1 MRFCLLFKC
10 VLLIHKRKE
19 AVDVLKRKGKALG
32 SRRLHSYNKITTVRG
47 RVESSIITKKER
59 DQLVAR
65 AEEALGNEWYGWK
78 ASIDGFCM
86 QLFTNS
92 EHLYDFWV
100 ENWFSMTIET
110 KSHGRLYAVLDP
122 SFNGGKPHAFYN
134 PETKTAII
142 FNPEYYGQIKSWA
155 LGITCDIAED
165 QHDIHSIHGSCI
177 EVNGNGIV
185 LIAPTGTGK
194 STHSYALLQMEGA
207 RLHSDDWLYVRF
219 IGGPKGRASAD
230 ISERKFYLRTNI
242 VRVFPEIRR
251 LLEKCKLE
259 NVEPLTPSEVETL
272 RKKSVSEDSIK
283 KMLEDPYVAHDY
295 SRAMLDPLWIS
306 GPEKFVDT
314 TRVRKVMLLK
324 RDANDPEMARKVDA
338 EEAVEYLTTQP
349 EQFLNPY
356 LIVRTPEKVEIRRDF
371 FRRLFKFAPCYLV
384 NTVQPVSIVQNKI
397 REMVKERV

>member
-1 MRFCLLFKC
+1 
-10 VLLIHKRKE
+10 
-19 AVDVLKRKGKALG
+19 
-32 SRRLHSYNKITTVRG
+32 VRG
-47 RVESSIITKKER
+47 RVESSTVTKKER

-100 ENWFSMTIET
+100 ENWFSMNLET

-142 FNPEYYGQIKSWA
+142 FNTEYYGQIKSWA

-219 IGGPKGRASAD
+219 IGGPQGRASAD

-251 LLEKCKLE
+251 LLNKCKLE

-272 RKKSVSEDSIK
+272 KKKSVSEDSIK

-324 RDANDPEMARKVDA
+324 RDANDPEIARNVDA

>member
-1 MRFCLLFKC
+1 
-10 VLLIHKRKE
+10 V
-19 AVDVLKRKGKALG
+19 
-32 SRRLHSYNKITTVRG
+32 HSYNKNTKVRG
-47 RVESSIITKKER
+47 RVESSIVSKKER
-59 DQLVAR
+59 DKLVAG
-65 AEEALGNEWYGWK
+65 AEEVLGNVWYGWK
-78 ASIDGFCM
+78 ASIDGFCL

-100 ENWFSMTIET
+100 ENWFSMNREI

-122 SFNGGKPHAFYN
+122 NFNEGKSHAYYN

-142 FNPEYYGQIKSWA
+142 FNTEYYGQVKSWA

-194 STHSYALLQMEGA
+194 STHSYALLKMEGA

-219 IGGPKGRASAD
+219 IGGVKGRASAD
-230 ISERKFYLRTNI
+230 ISERKFYIRTNI
-242 VRVFPEIRR
+242 VRVFPEIRP

-259 NVEPLTPSEVETL
+259 NVEPLTPAEAETL
-272 RKKSVSEDSIK
+272 ERKGISRESIE
-283 KMLEDPYVAHDY
+283 KMLADPYIAHEY

-324 RDANDPEMARKVDA
+324 RDADDSEIVRKIDT

-356 LIVRTPEKVEIRRDF
+356 LIVKTSEKVEIRQDF
-371 FRRLFKFAPCYLV
+371 FRRLFRLVPCYLV
-384 NTVQPVSIVQNKI
+384 NTVEPVSTVQEEI
-397 REMVKERV
+397 REIVKPNS

>member
-1 MRFCLLFKC
+1 M
-10 VLLIHKRKE
+10 
-19 AVDVLKRKGKALG
+19 
-32 SRRLHSYNKITTVRG
+32 HSYNKITKVRG
-47 RVESSIITKKER
+47 RVESSIISKKER
-59 DQLVAR
+59 DRLVAR

-92 EHLYDFWV
+92 EHLYDFWI
-100 ENWFSMTIET
+100 ENWFSMSRET
-110 KSHGRLYAVLDP
+110 RSHGRLYAVLD
-122 SFNGGKPHAFYN
+122 SDFNEGQPRAYYN
-134 PETKTAII
+134 PETKTAIV
-142 FNPEYYGQIKSWA
+142 FNTEYYGQVKSWA

-194 STHSYALLQMEGA
+194 STHSYALLKMEGA

-219 IGGPKGRASAD
+219 IGGERGRASAD
-230 ISERKFYLRTNI
+230 ISERKFYIRTNI
-242 VRVFPEIRR
+242 VRVFPEIRP

-259 NVEPLTPSEVETL
+259 NVEPLTQAEAETL
-272 RKKSVSEDSIK
+272 MKKGVDEDSIQ
-283 KMLEDPYVAHDY
+283 KMLDDPYIAHEY

-314 TRVRKVMLLK
+314 TRVRKVVLLK
-324 RDANDPEMARKVDA
+324 RNTDDPAIVRKVDT

-356 LIVRTPEKVEIRRDF
+356 LIVKTQEKVEIRQDF
-371 FRRLFKFAPCYLV
+371 FRRLFRFAPCYLV
-384 NTVQPVSIVQNKI
+384 NTVQPVSLVQDKI
-397 REMVKERV
+397 REIVKASC

>member
-1 MRFCLLFKC
+1 M
-10 VLLIHKRKE
+10 
-19 AVDVLKRKGKALG
+19 
-32 SRRLHSYNKITTVRG
+32 HSYNKMTKVRG
-47 RVESSIITKKER
+47 RVESSIISKKKR
-59 DQLVAR
+59 DRLVAR

-100 ENWFSMTIET
+100 ENWFSMSRET
-110 KSHGRLYAVLDP
+110 KSHGRLYVVLDTD
-122 SFNGGKPHAFYN
+122 FNAGQPYAYYN

-142 FNPEYYGQIKSWA
+142 FNTEYYGQVKSWA

-177 EVNGNGIV
+177 EVNGNGVV

-194 STHSYALLQMEGA
+194 STHSYALLKMEGA

-219 IGGPKGRASAD
+219 IGGAKGRASAD
-230 ISERKFYLRTNI
+230 ISERKFYIRTNI
-242 VRVFPEIRR
+242 VRVFPEIRP

-259 NVEPLTPSEVETL
+259 NVEPLTPTEAETL
-272 RKKSVSEDSIK
+272 RKKGVNEDSIQN
-283 KMLEDPYVAHDY
+283 MSGDPYIAHEY

-314 TRVRKVMLLK
+314 TRVRKVILLK
-324 RDANDPEMARKVDA
+324 RDRDDPEIVRKIVA

-356 LIVRTPEKVEIRRDF
+356 LIVKTQEKVEIRQEF
-371 FRRLFKFAPCYLV
+371 FRRLFRFAPCYLV
-384 NTVQPVSIVQNKI
+384 NTMQPVSVVQEKI
-397 REMVKERV
+397 REIVKESS

>member
-1 MRFCLLFKC
+1 MN
-10 VLLIHKRKE
+10 
-19 AVDVLKRKGKALG
+19 A
-32 SRRLHSYNKITTVRG
+32 YNKITKVRG
-47 RVESSIITKKER
+47 RVESSIVSKKER
-59 DQLVAR
+59 DRLVAR

-92 EHLYDFWV
+92 EHLYDFWI
-100 ENWFSMTIET
+100 ENWFSMSRET
-110 KSHGRLYAVLDP
+110 RSHGRLYAVLDP
-122 SFNGGKPHAFYN
+122 DFNGGQPHAYYN
-134 PETKTAII
+134 SETKTAII
-142 FNPEYYGQIKSWA
+142 FNTEYYGQVKSWA

-194 STHSYALLQMEGA
+194 STHSYALLKMEGA

-219 IGGPKGRASAD
+219 IGGERGRASAD
-230 ISERKFYLRTNI
+230 ISERKFYIRTNI
-242 VRVFPEIRR
+242 VRIFPEIRS

-259 NVEPLTPSEVETL
+259 NVEPLTPTEAETL
-272 RKKSVSEDSIK
+272 RRKGASKDSIQE
-283 KMLEDPYVAHDY
+283 MLDDSYIAHEY

-314 TRVRKVMLLK
+314 TRVRKVILLK
-324 RDANDPEMARKVDA
+324 RDADDPAIVRKIDP
-338 EEAVEYLTTQP
+338 EEAVQYLATQP

-356 LIVRTPEKVEIRRDF
+356 LIVKTQEKVEIRQDF
-371 FRRLFKFAPCYLV
+371 FRRLFRFAPCYVV
-384 NTVQPVSIVQNKI
+384 NTVQHVSIVQEKI
-397 REMVKERV
+397 RDIVKASS